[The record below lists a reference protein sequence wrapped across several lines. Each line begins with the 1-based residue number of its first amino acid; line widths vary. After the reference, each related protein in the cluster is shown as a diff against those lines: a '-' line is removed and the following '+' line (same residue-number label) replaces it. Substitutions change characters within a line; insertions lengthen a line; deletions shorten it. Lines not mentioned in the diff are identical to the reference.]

1 MKNSSVPDEIK
12 SIISSHKSS
21 NFVIL
26 KININNN
33 DKDEKSP
40 IEIFASKIKEHKITG
55 NIFNCEFSVKNS
67 GKDEK
72 DSENKINSN
81 NKNKKEEM
89 NEIQF
94 YLTNFTEFIGF
105 DSFVIINN
113 ENEIKVINELLVKFK
128 FPEILNKRIRILNDM
143 VSLLNKIKIKNAN
156 IKCSKDLIRYYKI
169 SYEPE
174 NKNYNNNMLDV
185 LIDSKLF
192 LKIVEEYKNIVSENN
207 NIINNIKLDLKIKNK
222 KEEEKNEPIV
232 IKLHKNNNNNIPAKA
247 FIGITSD
254 KYLKQFYYGAIL
266 KYDDKYEE
274 FKGIVQ
280 KEKYNAMKST
290 GAEIFIAKNIIK
302 KALHLKLKNLTI
314 YSTGTSLKNFF
325 ENNWI
330 PSKIKTESFC
340 DFINK
345 IKNLINLNFIK
356 VEKDFIEII
365 NAKKLATEALLEK
378 H

>member
-1 MKNSSVPDEIK
+1 MKNSSIPDEIK

-33 DKDEKSP
+33 DKENKSQ
-40 IEIFASKIKEHKITG
+40 IEIFASKIKENKITG
-55 NIFNCEFSVKNS
+55 NIFNCGFSVKNS

-72 DSENKINSN
+72 DSKNKINSN
-81 NKNKKEEM
+81 NNNKKEEL

-94 YLTNFTEFIGF
+94 YLTNFTEFIGV

-113 ENEIKVINELLVKFK
+113 DNEIKTINELLVKFNL
-128 FPEILNKRIRILNDM
+128 PEIINKRIRILNDM

-192 LKIVEEYKNIVSENN
+192 LKIVEDYKNIESENN

-222 KEEEKNEPIV
+222 IEEEKNEPIV

-365 NAKKLATEALLEK
+365 NAKKLATEALSEK

>member
-1 MKNSSVPDEIK
+1 MKNSSIPDEIK

-33 DKDEKSP
+33 DKENKSQ
-40 IEIFASKIKEHKITG
+40 IEIFASKIKENKITG
-55 NIFNCEFSVKNS
+55 NIFNCGFSVKNS

-81 NKNKKEEM
+81 NNNKKEEL

-94 YLTNFTEFIGF
+94 YLTNFTEFIGV

-113 ENEIKVINELLVKFK
+113 DNEIKTINELLVKFNL
-128 FPEILNKRIRILNDM
+128 PEIINKRIRILNDM

-192 LKIVEEYKNIVSENN
+192 LKIVEDYKNIESENN

-222 KEEEKNEPIV
+222 IEEEKNEPIV

-365 NAKKLATEALLEK
+365 NAKKLATEALSEK